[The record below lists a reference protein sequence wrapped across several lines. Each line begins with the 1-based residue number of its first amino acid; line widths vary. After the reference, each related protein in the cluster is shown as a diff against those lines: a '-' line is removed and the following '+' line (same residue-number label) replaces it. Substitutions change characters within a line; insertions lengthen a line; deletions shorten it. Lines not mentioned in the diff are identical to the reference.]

1 MEYKYL
7 LSKHS
12 LNNLKILNN
21 TYRIIIKN
29 QNIVISYQKYI
40 LIERVLC
47 YKVFVIRLI
56 MH

>member
-7 LSKHS
+7 LSIHS
-12 LNNLKILNN
+12 LNNLKILHN
-21 TYRIIIKN
+21 TNRIIKN
-29 QNIVISYQKYI
+29 LNIVISYQKYI
-40 LIERVLC
+40 LIERALC